1 MKMSLGNFAPVGWR
15 ARIGIITPAVGL
27 AIISDFHKIAP
38 EGVAM
43 VLTPVAEPL
52 TQDTVD
58 QLSRV
63 GDYVAEAAK
72 KFIVPKVNVI
82 LWNTTTGSLM
92 KGYGYDLELIKRIE
106 EATNISATT
115 SSTAMIAA
123 FKKLGIKKLC
133 LAMPYVDEVNER
145 EKRFLEDNGFE
156 VLRYKGLQL
165 LDIGD
170 IINVAPYR
178 MYQLAKE
185 VDLAEAD
192 AVFISCAG
200 LSTLDII
207 QMLEDDLGKPVLS
220 TNQVGIWRAL
230 QIAKIRE
237 PIQGYGRLLRE
248 P

>member
-1 MKMSLGNFAPVGWR
+1 MVHRNFSPVGWR
-15 ARIGIITPAVGL
+15 ARIGVITPAVGL

-52 TQDTVD
+52 TQDTVE

-72 KFIVPKVNVI
+72 KFIAPKVDVI

-106 EATNISATT
+106 GATNRPATT
-115 SSTAMIAA
+115 SSTAMVAA

-156 VLRYKGLQL
+156 VLRYRGLQIL
-165 LDIGD
+165 NIGD
-170 IINVAPYR
+170 IINVAPYT

-185 VDLAEAD
+185 ADLPEAD

-207 QMLEDDLGKPVLS
+207 EMLEHDIGKPVMS
-220 TNQVGIWRAL
+220 TNQVGIWSAF